1 MFKTSGNG
9 CQRVGAVSVLKTP
22 VTGMLLRGPG
32 RLGPSG
38 QKQGSLGT
46 CGGVLGFGWSTTPEV
61 LFGGN
66 THVDKMPFPIE
77 SANTSSLGVTLY
89 RSIYFL
95 TVSTYLCDSLA
106 GDVRSEGIGVG
117 LPQTPAKST

>member
-1 MFKTSGNG
+1 M
-9 CQRVGAVSVLKTP
+9 GARELVPSQYLRHQ
-22 VTGMLLRGPG
+22 TGMLLRGPG

-95 TVSTYLCDSLA
+95 TVSIYAT
-106 GDVRSEGIGVG
+106 V
-117 LPQTPAKST
+117 LPAM